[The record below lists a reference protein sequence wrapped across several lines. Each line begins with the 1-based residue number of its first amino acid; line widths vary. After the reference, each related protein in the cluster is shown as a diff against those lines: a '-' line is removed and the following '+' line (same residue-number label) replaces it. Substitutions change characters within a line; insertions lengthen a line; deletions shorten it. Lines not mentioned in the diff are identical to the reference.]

1 MNIQIEEVTEWPRC
15 NAVKGLLI
23 YKENEKPCTKQK
35 MWNTNL
41 NSEKIFLNISQQLLY
56 STNGQIAKVTMS
68 WITWMSF
75 NSV

>member
-1 MNIQIEEVTEWPRC
+1 MNILIEEVTEWPRC

-41 NSEKIFLNISQQLLY
+41 NSEKIFFKHKSAAAIQYKWSDCKGHNVLNYLDE
-56 STNGQIAKVTMS
+56 
-68 WITWMSF
+68 F
-75 NSV
+75 